1 MEAKGSDKS
10 MDATTTIY
18 RRTRD
23 GWFLER
29 ERKRHEYLGKSLK
42 MKREKIEAMLKRRR
56 EKKERD
62 KTVFRYF
69 VGRFH
74 SRQASRSVEK
84 NTDSLR

>member
-1 MEAKGSDKS
+1 
-10 MDATTTIY
+10 
-18 RRTRD
+18 
-23 GWFLER
+23 
-29 ERKRHEYLGKSLK
+29 